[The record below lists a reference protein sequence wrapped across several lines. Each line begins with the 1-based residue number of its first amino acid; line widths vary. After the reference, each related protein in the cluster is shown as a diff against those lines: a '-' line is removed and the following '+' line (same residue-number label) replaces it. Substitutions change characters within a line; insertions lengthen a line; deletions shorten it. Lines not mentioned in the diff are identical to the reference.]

1 VPTLEEVEAEH
12 IVAEPTVH
20 MLKATTFSTTW
31 KVVIESLSPILHVLD
46 ETLHQV
52 APDRVVDLM
61 LQTQRAACGRIPVR
75 PIRIDRMPS
84 ITVDQALQE
93 QLSRQD
99 VTRPRKMEAKKEP
112 PIRLESQPQPGLLTA
127 YLDPRLINHEASNA
141 TNREAIVQMTE
152 TLNPIPDGDM
162 AA

>member
-1 VPTLEEVEAEH
+1 
-12 IVAEPTVH
+12 
-20 MLKATTFSTTW
+20 MLKAATVSATW

-99 VTRPRKMEAKKEP
+99 VTRPRKIEAQEESAV
-112 PIRLESQPQPGLLTA
+112 RLERQPQPSLLA
-127 YLDPRLINHEASNA
+127 AHLDPRLVNEEASDT